1 MGQITDNIIAYREG
15 KITLDALCN
24 FLATFDY
31 QPSGIPA
38 GFVGWQLMYASPS
51 ALENTIQEMISTA
64 ETLLTTDEYRAVLT
78 AYKAHPLSRSTPTMN
93 LVTWAV
99 PMVGSP
105 QPGEGSTIQN
115 GLRWYQATVRSVA
128 KSARR

>member
-78 AYKAHPLSRSTPTMN
+78 AYKAHPPVQKYSDDEPRDVGRADGGQPT
-93 LVTWAV
+93 A
-99 PMVGSP
+99 G
-105 QPGEGSTIQN
+105 
-115 GLRWYQATVRSVA
+115 
-128 KSARR
+128 